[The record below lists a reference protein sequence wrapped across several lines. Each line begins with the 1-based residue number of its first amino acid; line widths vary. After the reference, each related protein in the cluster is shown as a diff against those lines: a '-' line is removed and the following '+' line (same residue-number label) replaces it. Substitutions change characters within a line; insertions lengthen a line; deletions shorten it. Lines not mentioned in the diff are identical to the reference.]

1 MVLSGAQYQA
11 NSAEEDKGER
21 KQFTP
26 KTEYE
31 EDNCGTLSGF
41 VSPTPSNLKGSGS
54 DHAATTTSSSVMYVP
69 GLPVTQPSSYSSNKA
84 TSDSDHNGRNSTR
97 SGENASP
104 RSVSRQA
111 SSARSQQPG
120 ATPVALS
127 TASAAHASV
136 STGNHY
142 WSHHGPNPAAYNG
155 AANRGY
161 HHGNNG
167 YGQNHGHHLQPPN
180 GSYNKENNHYYGM
193 GNGYNQNGQV
203 NQKRQHYN
211 VATHQYRWGYIDDT
225 LDDIPPP
232 RVRGNTTNA
241 QMKARQQQQSEQYWY
256 AANSYYHNSNHWSDD
271 APPGDEPI
279 QLEKPLETMSQPVV
293 GRLYHQQLFS
303 RGKQLLETLP
313 TSKKRPDFTAGRR
326 GSPSPQDQEAMDA
339 ITSKLSETRVE
350 QKQAEM
356 AAATAA
362 ASAAAS
368 ARAVARAT
376 GLSPLG
382 TAATHGDHPVTY
394 TSENNANAVPSGPT
408 PLTESDVANRMLGR
422 APPPAPAPLDAVAG
436 TEVDKEHADPL
447 HTTSSEEVTPHIRI
461 TRPSGDL
468 LSAVPSG
475 VSAPGLNRGAPAFH
489 PQHQDLQ
496 DSKGSLV
503 GSLCSSMAD
512 GASGDGKK
520 GFDIALASD
529 EFADCLSDG
538 SCDEIT
544 YGASGPMG
552 WFESPSSPSEQSN
565 SKNSPRPIV
574 K

>member
-1 MVLSGAQYQA
+1 MVQSGAQYQA
-11 NSAEEDKGER
+11 NPAEEEKGER
-21 KQFTP
+21 KQFTS

-31 EDNCGTLSGF
+31 EENGGSGTT
-41 VSPTPSNLKGSGS
+41 SPTPSNQN
-54 DHAATTTSSSVMYVP
+54 TTTSNSPLYVP

-84 TSDSDHNGRNSTR
+84 TSESDHNGRNSSR

-104 RSVSRQA
+104 NSASRQA
-111 SSARSQQPG
+111 PSARVQQPV
-120 ATPVALS
+120 ATPAAAPA
-127 TASAAHASV
+127 TASAAHAAAT

-161 HHGNNG
+161 HHGNTG
-167 YGQNHGHHLQPPN
+167 YGPNHGHHLQPPN
-180 GSYNKENNHYYGM
+180 ISYNKENNYYGV
-193 GNGYNQNGQV
+193 NTGYNNNQNSQV
-203 NQKRQHYN
+203 NPKRQHYN
-211 VATHQYRWGYIDDT
+211 VATHQYRWGYVDDT

-313 TSKKRPDFTAGRR
+313 TSKKRMDYTGGRR
-326 GSPSPQDQEAMDA
+326 GSPSPQDQAAMDA

-350 QKQAEM
+350 QKQAELAAASAV

-362 ASAAAS
+362 AATETE
-368 ARAVARAT
+368 VAHR
-376 GLSPLG
+376 
-382 TAATHGDHPVTY
+382 V
-394 TSENNANAVPSGPT
+394 
-408 PLTESDVANRMLGR
+408 LGR
-422 APPPAPAPLDAVAG
+422 APPPALAPLNTAAG
-436 TEVDKEHADPL
+436 QEVDREHADSL
-447 HTTSSEEVTPHIRI
+447 HVVGSEEVTPDIRI
-461 TRPSGDL
+461 TRPSGDML
-468 LSAVPSG
+468 NAIAAIPLG
-475 VSAPGLNRGAPAFH
+475 MSAPGLNRGVLTYH
-489 PQHQDLQ
+489 PQHEDLQ

-503 GSLCSSMAD
+503 GSLCSSAAD
-512 GASGDGKK
+512 GASRDGKK
-520 GFDIALASD
+520 GYDITMASD

-544 YGASGPMG
+544 SFAAGPMG

-565 SKNSPRPIV
+565 PKNSPRPNV